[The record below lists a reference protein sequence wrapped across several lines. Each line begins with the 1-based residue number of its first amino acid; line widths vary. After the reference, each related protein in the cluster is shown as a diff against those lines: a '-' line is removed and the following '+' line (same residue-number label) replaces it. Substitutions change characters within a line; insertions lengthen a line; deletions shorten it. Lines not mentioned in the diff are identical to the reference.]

1 MKMNNQENYYVIDHD
16 IPPPIKSS
24 VGEVVA
30 QMRKGSSILLPNR
43 NRVNAFT
50 QYMSRHNIKW
60 TTKKEQSGVRVWRLS
75 DNQLFEIDM
84 NTPKSS

>member
-1 MKMNNQENYYVIDHD
+1 MSNQDNYYVVEHD
-16 IPPPIKSS
+16 IKPPSKSS

-30 QMRKGSSILLPNR
+30 KMRKGSSVLVPNR
-43 NRVNAFT
+43 NKAFNFT

-60 TTKKEQSGVRVWRLS
+60 TTRKEQSGIRVWRLS

-84 NTPKSS
+84 NKPESS